1 MIIDD
6 FPLELINN
14 WNVKILN
21 KDSIVF
27 DVIVLNIGEKQIDV
41 PLFFARSKNMV
52 YNSNIKDYYIY
63 YSKNISFINDFLYLQ
78 NTIPNLYSPY
88 ESWHYQYDKHLPQN
102 NYLKKN
108 WVRLFLHI
116 LFQAMREK

>member
-52 YNSNIKDYYIY
+52 YNSNIKDY
-63 YSKNISFINDFLYLQ
+63 NIKRKAL
-78 NTIPNLYSPY
+78 
-88 ESWHYQYDKHLPQN
+88 
-102 NYLKKN
+102 
-108 WVRLFLHI
+108 
-116 LFQAMREK
+116 

>member
-27 DVIVLNIGEKQIDV
+27 DVIVLNIGKNAIDI
-41 PLFFARSKNMV
+41 PLFFSRCKNMV
-52 YNSNIKDYYIY
+52 YNNNLKDYCIHH
-63 YSKNISFINDFLYLQ
+63 SKNIAFIQDYLILKEE
-78 NTIPNLYSPY
+78 IPDRYNEY
-88 ESWHYQYDKHLPQN
+88 ESWHYQYDK
-102 NYLKKN
+102 YLYDRSKGSS
-108 WVRLFLHI
+108 
-116 LFQAMREK
+116 ATT

>member
-21 KDSIVF
+21 KDSILF
-27 DVIVLNIGEKQIDV
+27 DVIVLNIGEKQIDI
-41 PLFFARSKNMV
+41 PIFFARSKNMV
-52 YNSNIKDYYIY
+52 FDSNIKDYYIY
-63 YSKNISFINDFLYLQ
+63 YSKNISFIHDFLYLQ

-88 ESWHYQYDKHLPQN
+88 ESWHYQYDK
-102 NYLKKN
+102 YLYDRSKTSSTPSE
-108 WVRLFLHI
+108 F
-116 LFQAMREK
+116 